1 MSNQAVTLAN
11 LREQF
16 KKALNEKNYFNNLL
30 DTVEAKTKVNKEY
43 IAYGII
49 GFIAFYLCVG
59 WGNDFLCNLIGFVWP
74 AYQSIKAIESSH
86 NNDDTKWLM
95 YWVVYAQFGLMEFF
109 GDHLLFWIPFY
120 TLSKC
125 LLLLWLM
132 VPGPNGGSFIIY
144 NKIIKPFF
152 LKHENKID
160 QTIKDAKDAIGKV
173 VTEKLSAAEKLAAE
187 KAE

>member
-1 MSNQAVTLAN
+1 MSDSKAVTLAN
-11 LREQF
+11 IREQF
-16 KKALNEKNYFNNLL
+16 KKALNEDNCVTNFIKM
-30 DTVEAKTKVNKEY
+30 VEDKTKVNREY

-49 GFIAFYLCVG
+49 GFLAFYLCVG

-86 NNDDTKWLM
+86 TRDDDTKWLM
-95 YWVVYAQFGLMEFF
+95 YWVVYAVFGLLEFF

-125 LLLLWLM
+125 VFLLWLM
-132 VPGPNGGSFIIY
+132 VPGQNGGTALIY
-144 NKIIKPFF
+144 TRVIKPLF
-152 LKHENKID
+152 LKHESRID
-160 QTIKDAKDAIGKV
+160 KGIQQAKDAFGKV
-173 VTEKLSAAEKLAAE
+173 VKENLGE